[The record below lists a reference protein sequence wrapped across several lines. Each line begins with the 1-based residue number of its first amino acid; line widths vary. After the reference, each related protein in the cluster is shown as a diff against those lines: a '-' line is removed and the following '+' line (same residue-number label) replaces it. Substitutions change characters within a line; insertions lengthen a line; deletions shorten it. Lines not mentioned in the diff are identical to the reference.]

1 MTLND
6 TVARVTDRIVE
17 RSRDGRARFLVF
29 VLDEAARKSSS

>member
-17 RSRDGRARFLVF
+17 RSRDGRARY
-29 VLDEAARKSSS
+29 LDLIERARDD